1 MGYIFFNI
9 KKYPGGVITRS
20 IAPMENIS
28 KCAGCTKRYRS
39 PEEKKKLTNRLKRIE
54 GQIRG
59 IANMLENEVYCI
71 DIINQVAAASAAL
84 NSFNKELLA
93 SHMKTCVTEDI
104 KDGSNYKM
112 DELVKTIQKLMR

>member
-1 MGYIFFNI
+1 
-9 KKYPGGVITRS
+9 
-20 IAPMENIS
+20 MENIS